1 MENLLANLG
10 GFILALV
17 IGAIFLLL
25 FAIILK
31 VLRENSIFSKMT
43 TTIMALCMSLLCII
57 GLQHSLLPGSDSHKS
72 SGNGRALLT
81 SFDLILLIYAALA
94 IAIIFISLLMFLSK
108 IFRKRKEQRYY
119 REFNRGVE
127 RRYPFGRTSKDCEK
141 PEAKSCIRK

>member
-1 MENLLANLG
+1 MASLG

-17 IGAIFLLL
+17 AGAIFLLL

-31 VLRENSIFSKMT
+31 VLRENSIFSKTT
-43 TTIMALCMSLLCII
+43 TTIVAFCISLLCII

-94 IAIIFISLLMFLSK
+94 IAIIFISLLLFLRK
-108 IFRKRKEQRYY
+108 IFRKTNKKKYY
-119 REFNRGVE
+119 REFHRGVE
-127 RRYPFGRTSKDCEK
+127 RRYPFERTSEDCEK
-141 PEAKSCIRK
+141 SEEKPHIRK